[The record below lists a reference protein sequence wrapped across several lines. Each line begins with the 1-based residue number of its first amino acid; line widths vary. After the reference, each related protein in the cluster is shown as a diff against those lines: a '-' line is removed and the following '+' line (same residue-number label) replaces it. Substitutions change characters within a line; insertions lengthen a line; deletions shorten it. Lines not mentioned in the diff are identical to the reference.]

1 MSRLSWQSPKDFF
14 EDLWGTW
21 EDLSRPEKHKPEVA
35 VISFFFVDGV
45 VLPVG
50 KYFHYF
56 RFVLIYNQLFN
67 DVVMILMLFYD
78 NNYKF

>member
-35 VISFFFVDGV
+35 VISFFCRWRCFASW
-45 VLPVG
+45 
-50 KYFHYF
+50 KIFS
-56 RFVLIYNQLFN
+56 LFPFCFN
-67 DVVMILMLFYD
+67 L
-78 NNYKF
+78 